1 MIMNADAAIFSTS
14 SLVVGAG
21 IVADTANSVVP
32 SLALLL
38 VIISDMGE
46 FQD

>member
-1 MIMNADAAIFSTS
+1 MTVNTEAVTFSTS
-14 SLVVGAG
+14 SVVVETGL
-21 IVADTANSVVP
+21 SVIP

-46 FQD
+46 FQA